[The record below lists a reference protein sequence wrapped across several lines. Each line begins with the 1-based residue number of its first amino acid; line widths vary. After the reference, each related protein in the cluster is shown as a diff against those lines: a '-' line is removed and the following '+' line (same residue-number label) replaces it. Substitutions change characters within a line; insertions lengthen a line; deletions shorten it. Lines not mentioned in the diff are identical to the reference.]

1 MTHQL
6 PYNQLIELL
15 HSEIAKD
22 KVGSIAVLI
31 VQTKLVN
38 RIDALTG
45 VFSMLDITRH
55 IEHCLDKFLRTDD
68 RFAYFSGEQI
78 CLVLPNLLSKNQSVL
93 AAIKIISELKNVF
106 FIDSCKVLLKSQVG
120 VANFSEPGQTADQ
133 LLGYADLALRN
144 AIQDDKEYHS
154 YVPKKNDQTHSYRG
168 LDFELESA
176 IKANEIGVHFQP
188 QIDVRSGRCFSAEA
202 LVRWKASG
210 ECNINP
216 GVLISL
222 AESNGLLIPLT
233 LLILNTALRN
243 CASFAA
249 VGANIGI
256 SVNLPPVMLEEEDL
270 PIIIQQALDTWNVAA
285 SKLTLEITEGSNVNK
300 ETSLIMLS
308 RLREMGL
315 KIAIDDFGTGYSSL
329 AYIKKLPA
337 NELKID
343 IHFVRNIHNSQGDKQ
358 LVRAII
364 DLAHIFDMVTVA
376 EGVEDKK
383 TYDLLCHLGCDAVQG
398 FYFSNALSEQD
409 FIAWLI
415 QHG

>member
-1 MTHQL
+1 
-6 PYNQLIELL
+6 
-15 HSEIAKD
+15 
-22 KVGSIAVLI
+22 
-31 VQTKLVN
+31 
-38 RIDALTG
+38 
-45 VFSMLDITRH
+45 
-55 IEHCLDKFLRTDD
+55 
-68 RFAYFSGEQI
+68 
-78 CLVLPNLLSKNQSVL
+78 
-93 AAIKIISELKNVF
+93 
-106 FIDSCKVLLKSQVG
+106 
-120 VANFSEPGQTADQ
+120 
-133 LLGYADLALRN
+133 
-144 AIQDDKEYHS
+144 
-154 YVPKKNDQTHSYRG
+154 
-168 LDFELESA
+168 
-176 IKANEIGVHFQP
+176 
-188 QIDVRSGRCFSAEA
+188 
-202 LVRWKASG
+202 
-210 ECNINP
+210 
-216 GVLISL
+216 
-222 AESNGLLIPLT
+222 
-233 LLILNTALRN
+233 
-243 CASFAA
+243 
-249 VGANIGI
+249 
-256 SVNLPPVMLEEEDL
+256 MLEEEDL